1 MPSYS
6 DIIKNNR
13 EVSAVKWWPNFAYHF
28 TDVMNAAGILSSGVL
43 YSRTEAVRNNRMV
56 NNNASTQVINI
67 TDNAVR
73 SSVRFYFRPL
83 TPTQYYNEGYKHKE
97 LRFDSADKDG
107 SIGANVPIPVFL
119 TFRLNE
125 LLNEDRIMF
134 SEFSQ
139 AGHGAQLYKGPE
151 DFSRLDFEKI
161 YSNGPADDET
171 RKYRHAE
178 LIIPERYFID
188 RSLYR
193 ILCRNDFECDTLRNL
208 LLEQNP
214 SAYNKCKDKIV
225 VYNEKNEIFY
235 NNGLYVAGIDVC
247 GNSLRIRFVDN
258 YNRIKYTDNMIQ
270 KRQITA
276 PLEKLCMKIEL
287 SWKDANGNYILSQ
300 TYFANVDYINPENI
314 LVSGIDYI
322 QKARTIMVRL
332 SIDEALVGYAEI
344 CLSGDELV

>member
-134 SEFSQ
+134 RNFLKPGMERSC
-139 AGHGAQLYKGPE
+139 
-151 DFSRLDFEKI
+151 
-161 YSNGPADDET
+161 T
-171 RKYRHAE
+171 RAPRIFQDLILRKSTATVLLMMKHA
-178 LIIPERYFID
+178 
-188 RSLYR
+188 
-193 ILCRNDFECDTLRNL
+193 NTVMRNL
-208 LLEQNP
+208 
-214 SAYNKCKDKIV
+214 SYRKD
-225 VYNEKNEIFY
+225 
-235 NNGLYVAGIDVC
+235 
-247 GNSLRIRFVDN
+247 
-258 YNRIKYTDNMIQ
+258 
-270 KRQITA
+270 
-276 PLEKLCMKIEL
+276 
-287 SWKDANGNYILSQ
+287 ILS
-300 TYFANVDYINPENI
+300 TEACIAYSVGMTLNAI
-314 LVSGIDYI
+314 L
-322 QKARTIMVRL
+322 
-332 SIDEALVGYAEI
+332 
-344 CLSGDELV
+344 